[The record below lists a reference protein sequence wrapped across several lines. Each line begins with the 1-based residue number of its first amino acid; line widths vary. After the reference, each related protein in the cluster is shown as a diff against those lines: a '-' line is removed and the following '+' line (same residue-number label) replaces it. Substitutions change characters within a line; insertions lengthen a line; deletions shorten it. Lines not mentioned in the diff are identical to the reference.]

1 MDTREMRTGRRVI
14 HNRAC
19 LALEGQQA
27 RLWITLVRGGKPL
40 FINPY
45 KIKKVYQKQE
55 KTFDNTQKD
64 QQGEFERRRRAKE
77 AFQQPP

>member
-1 MDTREMRTGRRVI
+1 MGVYEKLSMRYETYGYEGDE
-14 HNRAC
+14 NRN
-19 LALEGQQA
+19 
-27 RLWITLVRGGKPL
+27 GKPF